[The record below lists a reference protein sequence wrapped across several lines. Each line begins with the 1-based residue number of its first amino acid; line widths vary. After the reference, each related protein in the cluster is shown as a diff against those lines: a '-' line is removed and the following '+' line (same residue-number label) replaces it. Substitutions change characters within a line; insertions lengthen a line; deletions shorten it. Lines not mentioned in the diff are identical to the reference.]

1 MEILYEK
8 DLRAMK
14 FHILTSTRHHRVV
27 TDLAARLGLPIQEMR
42 RHLIL
47 RLDMQHLENLPARY
61 DAWMDSGE
69 GDTLERALAADLL
82 TRSIPFLPAA
92 ATGEILDEARRMVEG
107 GGDPEAALSLGRAR
121 LREVIRS

>member
-27 TDLAARLGLPIQEMR
+27 TNLAARLGLPIQEMR

-107 GGDPEAALSLGRAR
+107 GGDPKLPSPWGERGSGR
-121 LREVIRS
+121 